1 MEGKMRGTS
10 TQAKENAMS
19 LWGSPMQQPKKG
31 PEKPFDPRGGT
42 IFERPGATPPP
53 GQMPPEKREG
63 SRGGPE
69 RRG

>member
-1 MEGKMRGTS
+1 
-10 TQAKENAMS
+10 MS
-19 LWGSPMQQPKKG
+19 PWGAPTRSPKKG

-53 GQMPPEKREG
+53 GQLPPEKREG
-63 SRGGPE
+63 NQGGPE